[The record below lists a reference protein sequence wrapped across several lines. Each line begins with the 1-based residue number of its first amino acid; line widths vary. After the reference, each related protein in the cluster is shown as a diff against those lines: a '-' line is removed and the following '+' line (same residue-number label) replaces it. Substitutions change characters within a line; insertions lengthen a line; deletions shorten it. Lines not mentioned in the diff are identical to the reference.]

1 MTFTDQEINNLVN
14 KEIERQ
20 QGGVELIASENYPS
34 REVLA
39 ALASPFHNKYAEGYP
54 GKRYYAGN
62 EVVDEVENLAISRAK
77 QIFGAE
83 HVNVQPLSGGPAN
96 YAVLSAFLNPGDT
109 FLALALDHGGH
120 LTHGLGLN
128 FSGKLYNPV
137 FYHVKQDGFIDM
149 AEVESLAKEHKPK
162 IIIAGFSAYSRNV
175 DWKEFAR
182 IAKENGAISFADI
195 AHIAGLIAG
204 GELENPV
211 PLFDVVSTTT
221 HKTLRGPRG
230 AIIMCKEIYAS
241 QIDKAVFPGLQ
252 GGPHQNSILA
262 KAISFGEA
270 LTPEYKNYAKQV
282 ILNSKFLAQEL
293 SNAGLKIVSGGTDNH
308 MFLVDVF
315 NSLGIGGNEAQDKLA
330 SVGIV
335 VNKNLI
341 PFDTRKPMDPS
352 GIRIGTPAITTRGAK
367 EEDMKVLS
375 SLIVEALKAPNDII
389 KQQVGEFAKRFSINY

>member
-1 MTFTDQEINNLVN
+1 
-14 KEIERQ
+14 
-20 QGGVELIASENYPS
+20 
-34 REVLA
+34 
-39 ALASPFHNKYAEGYP
+39 
-54 GKRYYAGN
+54 
-62 EVVDEVENLAISRAK
+62 
-77 QIFGAE
+77 
-83 HVNVQPLSGGPAN
+83 
-96 YAVLSAFLNPGDT
+96 
-109 FLALALDHGGH
+109 
-120 LTHGLGLN
+120 
-128 FSGKLYNPV
+128 
-137 FYHVKQDGFIDM
+137 M

-282 ILNSKFLAQEL
+282 IINSQVLAQEL

-315 NSLGIGGNEAQDKLA
+315 NSLGIGGNEAQDKLS

>member
-162 IIIAGFSAYSRNV
+162 LIIAGFSAYSRNV

-315 NSLGIGGNEAQDKLA
+315 NSLGIGGNEAQDKLS

-389 KQQVGEFAKRFSINY
+389 KQQVIDFSARFPINY

>member
-149 AEVESLAKEHKPK
+149 AEVENLAKEHKPK
-162 IIIAGFSAYSRNV
+162 VIIAGFSAYSRNV

-182 IAKENGAISFADI
+182 IAKENNAISFADI

-282 ILNSKFLAQEL
+282 ILNSKALAQEL

-315 NSLGIGGNEAQDKLA
+315 NSLGIGGNEAQDKLS

-367 EEDMKVLS
+367 EEDMKVLAG
-375 SLIVEALKAPNDII
+375 LIVEALKAPNDII
-389 KQQVGEFAKRFSINY
+389 KQQVGEFANRFSINY